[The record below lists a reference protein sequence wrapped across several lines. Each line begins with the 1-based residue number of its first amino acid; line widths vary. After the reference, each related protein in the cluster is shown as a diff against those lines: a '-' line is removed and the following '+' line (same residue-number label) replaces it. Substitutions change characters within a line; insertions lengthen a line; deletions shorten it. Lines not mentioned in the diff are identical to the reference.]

1 MSTWGWSTTKRPS
14 RACCDMQP
22 IARIFIVLGIAF
34 LVIGGLLFLLGKLNL
49 PLGRLPG
56 DIRIE
61 GKQGSF
67 YFPLATCILI
77 SVVITILLNVFTRL
91 FRK

>member
-1 MSTWGWSTTKRPS
+1 
-14 RACCDMQP
+14 MQP
-22 IARIFIVLGIAF
+22 IARIFILLGITF
-34 LVIGGLLFLLGKLNL
+34 LVIGGLIFLLGKFNL

-67 YFPLATCILI
+67 YFPLTTCILI
-77 SVVITILLNVFTRL
+77 SIVLTVLANLILRML
-91 FRK
+91 RK

>member
-1 MSTWGWSTTKRPS
+1 
-14 RACCDMQP
+14 MQP

-34 LVIGGLLFLLGKLNL
+34 LVIGGLLFVLGRFNIQ
-49 PLGRLPG
+49 LGRLPG

-61 GKQGSF
+61 GKHGSF

-77 SVVITILLNVFTRL
+77 SAVLTVVINLIIRI

>member
-1 MSTWGWSTTKRPS
+1 
-14 RACCDMQP
+14 MQP
-22 IARIFIVLGIAF
+22 LARIFIILGIAF
-34 LVIGGLLFLLGKLNL
+34 LLMGGLLFLLGRFNL
-49 PLGRLPG
+49 QLGHLPG

-77 SVVITILLNVFTRL
+77 SVVLTVIVNLIVRV